1 MDPVFTIQ
9 WPEFQLA
16 NRLQTMLK
24 KKDGYSLY
32 IPLSRQEKGVD
43 LIVLKKSINGGSRA
57 LTIQVKSSR
66 VYMSTPPKN
75 PGKTYFRFNTWF
87 NRFVVQPEAD
97 VYLLYGSYAPDPNR
111 TLKVGA
117 KWYQECTLM
126 FTNEEMKIFM
136 DSCFTVKGKPDGK
149 FGFGFDDNIKI
160 CQTRGDKDRQFKDY
174 SQHLLGKRLEKITE
188 MLE

>member
-1 MDPVFTIQ
+1 MDTVFTIQ

-16 NRLQTMLK
+16 NRLQKMLK
-24 KKDGYSLY
+24 KKDGYSIY

-43 LIVLKKSINGGSRA
+43 LVLLKKSINGGSRA
-57 LTIQVKSSR
+57 LTIQVKASR
-66 VYMSTPPKN
+66 VYMSKPPKN

-97 VYLLYGSYAPDPNR
+97 LYLLYGTYAPDPNR

-117 KWYQECTLM
+117 KWYQDSTLM
-126 FTNEEMKIFM
+126 FTNEEMKIFI
-136 DSCFTVKGKPDGK
+136 DSCLTVKEKPDGK
-149 FGFGFDDNIKI
+149 FGFGFDDNTKI
-160 CQTRGDKDRQFKDY
+160 YQTRRDRDKQLKDY
-174 SQHLLGKRLEKITE
+174 PQHLLEKRLERIAE